1 MQIRENVVKGWVTSV
16 IGLITMIVTII
27 LVYREVIDFTWDGVV
42 GLVIG
47 ALLVMS
53 PKTIEKKV
61 SEAIGALGGKS
72 VSKENQGD

>member
-47 ALLVMS
+47 SLLLMA

-61 SEAIGALGGKS
+61 SEAIGAWGGKS

>member
-47 ALLVMS
+47 SLLLMA

-61 SEAIGALGGKS
+61 SEAIGAWGGKS
-72 VSKENQGD
+72 VSKENQED

>member
-61 SEAIGALGGKS
+61 SEAIGAWGGKS